1 MDKKIAV
8 IFDLDDTLYSK
19 SEVFF
24 KAFCQFATPSIDA
37 ESLYLTYQKRSDE
50 AFEKF
55 SAGEITLSQSHQKR
69 VSNTFKDVGI
79 KLSSEKIQAF
89 IKAYQ
94 DTLNAITLS
103 EEWIEVFQQ
112 CNKESYQIAILTNG
126 PTNHQKNK
134 LYQLNLSKWIPEDFW
149 FISESIQAKK
159 PSIQAFHHVES
170 RISADEYF
178 MIGDDIKTDITGAIQ
193 ANWHPIQFIKY
204 HQMDA
209 GKLSCDV
216 AKEPKDVFPLIQQK
230 LHR

>member
-1 MDKKIAV
+1 M

-24 KAFCQFATPSIDA
+24 KTFCQFATPSIDA

-55 SAGEITLSQSHQKR
+55 SAGEITLSQSHQER

-79 KLSSEKIQAF
+79 ELSFEKIQAF

-103 EEWIEVFQQ
+103 NDWIEVFQQ
-112 CNKESYQIAILTNG
+112 FNKESYQIAILTNG
-126 PTNHQKNK
+126 PTDHQKNK

-159 PSIQAFHHVES
+159 PSIHAFRHVES
-170 RISADEYF
+170 KIDADEYF
-178 MIGDDIKTDITGAIQ
+178 MIGDDIQTDIKGAIQ
-193 ANWHPIQFIKY
+193 ANWHPIQFTKY

-216 AKEPKDVFPLIQQK
+216 AKEPKDIFPLIQQI

>member
-55 SAGEITLSQSHQKR
+55 SSGEISLSQSHQER

-79 KLSSEKIQAF
+79 ELSSEKIQAF

-170 RISADEYF
+170 KISADEYF

-193 ANWHPIQFIKY
+193 ANWHPIQFTKY

>member
-1 MDKKIAV
+1 M

-24 KAFCQFATPSIDA
+24 KTFSQFATPSIDA

-55 SAGEITLSQSHQKR
+55 SAGEISLSQSHLER

-79 KLSSEKIQAF
+79 ELSSEKILAF

-159 PSIQAFHHVES
+159 PSIQAFHYVES
-170 RISADEYF
+170 KISADEYF
-178 MIGDDIKTDITGAIQ
+178 MVGDDIQTDITGAIQ
-193 ANWHPIQFIKY
+193 ANWHPIQFTKY
-204 HQMDA
+204 HKMDA

>member
-24 KAFCQFATPSIDA
+24 KTFSQFATPSIDA

-79 KLSSEKIQAF
+79 ELTSEKIQAF

-103 EEWIEVFQQ
+103 NDWIEVFQQ
-112 CNKESYQIAILTNG
+112 FNKESYQIAILTNG
-126 PTNHQKNK
+126 PTDHQKNK
-134 LYQLNLSKWIPEDFW
+134 LYQLNLSNWIPEDFW

-159 PSIQAFHHVES
+159 PSIHAFRHVES
-170 RISADEYF
+170 KIDADEYF
-178 MIGDDIKTDITGAIQ
+178 MIGDNIQTDIKGAIQ
-193 ANWHPIQFIKY
+193 ANWHPIQFTKY
-204 HQMDA
+204 HHMNADY
-209 GKLSCDV
+209 LSCDV
-216 AKEPKDVFPLIQQK
+216 TKEPKEVFPLIQQI

>member
-1 MDKKIAV
+1 M

-24 KAFCQFATPSIDA
+24 KTFCQFATPSIDT

-55 SAGEITLSQSHQKR
+55 SAGEITLSQSHQER

-79 KLSSEKIQAF
+79 ELSFEKIQAF
-89 IKAYQ
+89 INAYQ

-103 EEWIEVFQQ
+103 NDWIEVFQQ
-112 CNKESYQIAILTNG
+112 FNKESYQIAILTNG
-126 PTNHQKNK
+126 PTDHQKNK
-134 LYQLNLSKWIPEDFW
+134 LYQLNLSNWIPEDFW

-159 PSIQAFHHVES
+159 PSIHAFRHVES
-170 RISADEYF
+170 KIDADEYF
-178 MIGDDIKTDITGAIQ
+178 MIGDDIQTDIKGAIQ
-193 ANWHPIQFIKY
+193 ANWHPIQFTKY
-204 HQMDA
+204 HHMNADY
-209 GKLSCDV
+209 LSCDV
-216 AKEPKDVFPLIQQK
+216 TKEPKEVFPLIQQI

>member
-19 SEVFF
+19 NEVFF
-24 KAFCQFATPSIDA
+24 KTFCQFATPTIDA

-55 SAGEITLSQSHQKR
+55 SSGEITLSQSHLNR
-69 VSNTFKDVGI
+69 VYNTFKDVGI
-79 KLSSEKIQAF
+79 ELTSEKIQAF
-89 IKAYQ
+89 IKAYK
-94 DTLNAITLS
+94 DNLNSITLS
-103 EEWIEVFQQ
+103 KEWIEVFQQ

-126 PTNHQKNK
+126 PTDHQKDK

-149 FISESIQAKK
+149 FISESIQVKK

-170 RISADEYF
+170 NISADEYF
-178 MIGDDIKTDITGAIQ
+178 MIGDDIHTDIKGAIQ
-193 ANWHPIQFIKY
+193 ANWHPIQFTKY

-209 GKLSCDV
+209 GNYSCDV
-216 AKEPKDVFPLIQQK
+216 AKEPKDIFPLIQQI

>member
-19 SEVFF
+19 NEVFF
-24 KAFCQFATPSIDA
+24 KTFCQFATPSIDA

-112 CNKESYQIAILTNG
+112 CNKESYQMAILTNG

-134 LYQLNLSKWIPEDFW
+134 LYQLNLSKWIPEYFW

-204 HQMDA
+204 HQMDQE
-209 GKLSCDV
+209 KLSCDV
-216 AKEPKDVFPLIQQK
+216 AKQPKDVFPLIQQK

>member
-19 SEVFF
+19 NEVFF
-24 KAFCQFATPSIDA
+24 KTFCQFATPTIDA

-55 SAGEITLSQSHQKR
+55 SSGEITISQSHLNR
-69 VSNTFKDVGI
+69 VYNTFKDVGI
-79 KLSSEKIQAF
+79 ELTSEKIQAF
-89 IKAYQ
+89 IKAYK
-94 DTLNAITLS
+94 DNLNSITLS
-103 EEWIEVFQQ
+103 KEWIEVFQQ

-126 PTNHQKNK
+126 PTDHQKDK

-170 RISADEYF
+170 NISADEYF
-178 MIGDDIKTDITGAIQ
+178 MIGDDIHTDIKGAIQ
-193 ANWHPIQFIKY
+193 ANWHPIQFTKY
-204 HQMDA
+204 HQMNA
-209 GKLSCDV
+209 ENYSCDV
-216 AKEPKDVFPLIQQK
+216 AKEPKDIFPLIQQI

>member
-1 MDKKIAV
+1 M

-24 KAFCQFATPSIDA
+24 KTFCQFATPSIDA
-37 ESLYLTYQKRSDE
+37 KSLYLTYQKRSDE

-55 SAGEITLSQSHQKR
+55 SAGEITLSQSHQTR
-69 VSNTFKDVGI
+69 VANTFKDVGI
-79 KLSSEKIQAF
+79 ELSSEKIQAF

-103 EEWIEVFQQ
+103 EKWIEVFQQ

-170 RISADEYF
+170 KISADEYF
-178 MIGDDIKTDITGAIQ
+178 MIGDDVQTDITGAIQ

-204 HQMDA
+204 HQMDP

-216 AKEPKDVFPLIQQK
+216 AKEPKDVFPIIQQK

>member
-24 KAFCQFATPSIDA
+24 KTFSQFATPSIDA

-55 SAGEITLSQSHQKR
+55 SAGEISLSQSHLER

-79 KLSSEKIQAF
+79 ELSSEKIQAF

-170 RISADEYF
+170 KISADEYF
-178 MIGDDIKTDITGAIQ
+178 MVGDDIQTDITGAIQ
-193 ANWHPIQFIKY
+193 VNWHPIQFTKY

-209 GKLSCDV
+209 GKLSCDL

>member
-24 KAFCQFATPSIDA
+24 KTFSQFATPSIDA

-55 SAGEITLSQSHQKR
+55 SAEEITLSQSHQER

-79 KLSSEKIQAF
+79 ELSSEKIQAF

-170 RISADEYF
+170 KISADEYF
-178 MIGDDIKTDITGAIQ
+178 MIGDDIQTDITGAIQ

-204 HQMDA
+204 HQMEP

-216 AKEPKDVFPLIQQK
+216 AKEPKDVFPIIQQK

>member
-24 KAFCQFATPSIDA
+24 KTFCQFATPSIDA
-37 ESLYLTYQKRSDE
+37 ESLYSTYQKRSDE

-55 SAGEITLSQSHQKR
+55 SAGKITLSQSHQTR
-69 VSNTFKDVGI
+69 VANTFKDVGI
-79 KLSSEKIQAF
+79 ELSSEKTQAF

-112 CNKESYQIAILTNG
+112 CNKESYQMAILTNG

-170 RISADEYF
+170 KISADEYF

-204 HQMDA
+204 HQMDQ

-216 AKEPKDVFPLIQQK
+216 AKEPKDIFPLIQQK

>member
-24 KAFCQFATPSIDA
+24 KTFCQFATPSIDA

-55 SAGEITLSQSHQKR
+55 SAGEITLSQSHQER

-79 KLSSEKIQAF
+79 ELSSEKIQAF

-103 EEWIEVFQQ
+103 EEWIEVFQR
-112 CNKESYQIAILTNG
+112 CNKEFYQIAILTNG
-126 PTNHQKNK
+126 PTDHQKNK
-134 LYQLNLSKWIPEDFW
+134 LYQLNLSNWIPEDFW

-159 PSIQAFHHVES
+159 PSIHAFRHVES
-170 RISADEYF
+170 KIDADEYF
-178 MIGDDIKTDITGAIQ
+178 MIGDDIQTDIKGAIQ
-193 ANWHPIQFIKY
+193 ANWHPIQFTKY
-204 HQMDA
+204 HHMNADY
-209 GKLSCDV
+209 LSCDIT
-216 AKEPKDVFPLIQQK
+216 KEPKEVFPLIQQI

>member
-1 MDKKIAV
+1 M

-24 KAFCQFATPSIDA
+24 KTFCQFATPSIDA

-55 SAGEITLSQSHQKR
+55 SAGEITLSQSDQER

-79 KLSSEKIQAF
+79 ELSFEKIQAF
-89 IKAYQ
+89 INAYQ

-103 EEWIEVFQQ
+103 NDWIEVFQQ
-112 CNKESYQIAILTNG
+112 FNKESYQIAILTNG
-126 PTNHQKNK
+126 PTDHQKNK
-134 LYQLNLSKWIPEDFW
+134 LYQLNLSNWIPEDFW

-159 PSIQAFHHVES
+159 PSIHAFRHVES
-170 RISADEYF
+170 KIDADEYF
-178 MIGDDIKTDITGAIQ
+178 MIGDDIQTDIKGAIQ
-193 ANWHPIQFIKY
+193 ANWHPIQFTKY
-204 HQMDA
+204 HHMNADY
-209 GKLSCDV
+209 LSYDIT
-216 AKEPKDVFPLIQQK
+216 KEPKEVFPLIQQI

>member
-1 MDKKIAV
+1 M

-24 KAFCQFATPSIDA
+24 KTFCQFAIPSIDA
-37 ESLYLTYQKRSDE
+37 ESLYSTYQKRSDE

-55 SAGEITLSQSHQKR
+55 SAGEITLSQSHQTR
-69 VSNTFKDVGI
+69 VANTFKDVGI
-79 KLSSEKIQAF
+79 ELSSEKTQAF

-170 RISADEYF
+170 KISADEYF

-204 HQMDA
+204 HQMDQ

-216 AKEPKDVFPLIQQK
+216 AKEPKDIFPLIQQK

>member
-8 IFDLDDTLYSK
+8 VFDLDDTLYSK

-24 KAFCQFATPSIDA
+24 NAFCQFAAPTIDA
-37 ESLYLTYQKRSDE
+37 KSLYLTYQKRSDE

-55 SAGEITLSQSHQKR
+55 SSGKITLSQSYQER
-69 VSNTFKDVGI
+69 VANTFKDVGI
-79 KLSSEKIQAF
+79 ELSSEKILAF

-103 EEWIEVFQQ
+103 EEWIKVFQQ

-159 PSIQAFHHVES
+159 PNIQAFHHVES
-170 RISADEYF
+170 KISADEYF
-178 MIGDDIKTDITGAIQ
+178 MIGDDVQTDITGALQ
-193 ANWHPIQFIKY
+193 ANWHPIQFTKY
-204 HQMDA
+204 HQMNA
-209 GKLSCDV
+209 ENYSCDV
-216 AKEPKDVFPLIQQK
+216 SKEPKDIFPLIQQI

>member
-1 MDKKIAV
+1 M

-24 KAFCQFATPSIDA
+24 KTFCQFATPSIDA
-37 ESLYLTYQKRSDE
+37 ESLYSTYQKRSDE

-55 SAGEITLSQSHQKR
+55 SAGKITLSQSHQTR
-69 VSNTFKDVGI
+69 VANTFKDVGI
-79 KLSSEKIQAF
+79 ELSSEKTQAF

-170 RISADEYF
+170 KISADEYF
-178 MIGDDIKTDITGAIQ
+178 MIGDDIQTDITGAIQ

-204 HQMDA
+204 HQMEL
-209 GKLSCDV
+209 GKLSCDA
-216 AKEPKDVFPLIQQK
+216 AKEPKDVFPIIQQK